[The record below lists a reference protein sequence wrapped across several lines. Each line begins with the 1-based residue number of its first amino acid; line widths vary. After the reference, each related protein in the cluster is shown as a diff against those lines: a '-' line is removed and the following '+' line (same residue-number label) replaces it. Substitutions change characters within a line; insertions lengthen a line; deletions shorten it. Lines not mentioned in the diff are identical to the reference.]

1 MSTRHTHPAPFSARP
16 TYHCDVCGKHL
27 PQGGWQRFHDF
38 EDHQAAHAFWA
49 AVRAEAVAVATWPLL
64 LAWTLYT
71 ALTGPRKHE
80 DWTLPLALLVVA
92 GALLA
97 TMIAHGGR

>member
-1 MSTRHTHPAPFSARP
+1 MMTARYTRPPFSARP
-16 TYHCDVCGKHL
+16 TYECPTCHRHYPMGGYGRERDYQDHL
-27 PQGGWQRFHDF
+27 
-38 EDHQAAHAFWA
+38 AMHAWWS

-64 LAWTLYT
+64 LLMSLWDS
-71 ALTGPRKHE
+71 LTGPKRHE
-80 DWTLPLALLVVA
+80 QWTLPLALLIVA

>member
-1 MSTRHTHPAPFSARP
+1 MTATKHPAPFSARP
-16 TYHCDVCGKHL
+16 TYRCDVCGKHL
-27 PQGGWQRFHDF
+27 PMGGWQRFHDYD
-38 EDHQAAHAFWA
+38 DHLAAHEFWRS
-49 AVRAEAVAVATWPLL
+49 VRAEAVAVATWPLL
-64 LAWTLYT
+64 LVFALWTSM
-71 ALTGPRKHE
+71 TGPRKHE

>member
-1 MSTRHTHPAPFSARP
+1 MTATKHPPPFSANRTYVCP
-16 TYHCDVCGKHL
+16 TCGEHF
-27 PQGGWQRFHDF
+27 PVGGWQREYDF
-38 EDHQAAHAFWA
+38 EDHLAAHRFWA

-64 LAWTLYT
+64 LLVGIWDSLS
-71 ALTGPRKHE
+71 GPRKHE

-97 TMIAHGGR
+97 AMLRHGGR

>member
-1 MSTRHTHPAPFSARP
+1 MWPEQSGPRYECP
-16 TYHCDVCGKHL
+16 VCRKTF
-27 PQGGWQRFHDF
+27 PVGGWQRSYDYD
-38 EDHQAAHAFWA
+38 DHLAMHAWWA

-64 LAWTLYT
+64 LAWTLWVSMS
-71 ALTGPRKHE
+71 GPRRHE
-80 DWTLPLALLVVA
+80 YWTLPLALLVVA